1 MNSEYDNE
9 VIECFL
15 ENQLQLFPEE
25 VAINLEE
32 AEVFLEDC
40 LAQVF
45 DTKEDA
51 ILYIKDGMDVDDLTD
66 EEILLQP
73 EVFSIPDGRYLV
85 VEGWR

>member
-1 MNSEYDNE
+1 M
-9 VIECFL
+9 
-15 ENQLQLFPEE
+15 
-25 VAINLEE
+25 
-32 AEVFLEDC
+32 EDC

-85 VEGWR
+85 VEG